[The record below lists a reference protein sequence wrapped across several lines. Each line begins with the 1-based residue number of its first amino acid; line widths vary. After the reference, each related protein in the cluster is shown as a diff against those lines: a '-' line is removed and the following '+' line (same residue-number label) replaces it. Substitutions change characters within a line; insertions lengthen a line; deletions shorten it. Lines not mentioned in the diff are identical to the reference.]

1 VHDHYEDA
9 VMLNIA
15 VAESP
20 QPSVR
25 IAAVMREFVAWFE
38 ARGAADNCAAGTQ
51 SRPSAVWTT
60 LVLTIAWV
68 SAAVS
73 PPGPGGFEMSHA
85 SVFPAAAQRQVVDDV
100 WCNHVVTVDSQG
112 FTDKVLDCR
121 TMAAWR
127 AAMVPVPPL
136 SGELL
141 ASAP

>member
-38 ARGAADNCAAGTQ
+38 TGVATDKQAAGTQ
-51 SRPSAVWTT
+51 SRLPAVWTT
-60 LVLTIAWV
+60 LVLAIACV

-85 SVFPAAAQRQVVDDV
+85 SVFPASEQQQVVDDV

-127 AAMVPVPPL
+127 AAMERPRIG
-136 SGELL
+136 GELL
-141 ASAP
+141 AQAP